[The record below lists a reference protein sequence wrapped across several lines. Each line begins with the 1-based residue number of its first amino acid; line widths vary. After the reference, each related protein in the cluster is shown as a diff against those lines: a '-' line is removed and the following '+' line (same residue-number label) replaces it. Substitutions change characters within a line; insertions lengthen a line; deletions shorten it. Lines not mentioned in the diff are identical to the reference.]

1 MRTVLVLSCLLLVI
15 AATQFAPSQSSP
27 AQNPSDAKAAP
38 TVYSQV
44 PQANALYIKGLEY
57 LSKGNPRNG
66 GTLANAREAVRLFS
80 QAVKKDPQFTLAY
93 LGLADAW
100 DCFGISVPGGV
111 RGVKLYPR
119 QLAAALKAQ
128 KLDDNLLRVHSL
140 LASLYFNNG
149 YDWESAEREYKR
161 VISMTNSM
169 ASHSQYA
176 IFLATQGR
184 FEEAIAEVK
193 LAEKIDSS
201 GPATNLALLQIYYWQ
216 HQDDQALEQGR
227 EMLRKDPPH
236 AFIAHFFMGFAYIHK
251 GEFENAIQEFKQ
263 SRVIGD
269 AGSLSG
275 LGYAYAMSGN
285 KAETQNV
292 LLRLKH
298 HSGAKNVPYRV
309 AAIYLALGDRDRAI
323 TLVEKDYRQ
332 RSNWLNRLNVD
343 PVMDPLRDDP
353 RFKDLMRKMNFQRD
367 ARQALQN

>member
-1 MRTVLVLSCLLLVI
+1 MRTVSVLSCLLLVI
-15 AATQFAPSQSSP
+15 AGAQLTQSQSSP

-44 PQANALYIKGLEY
+44 PHANALYIKGLEY
-57 LSKGNPRNG
+57 LGKSNPRNG
-66 GTLANAREAVRLFS
+66 GSLVNAREAVRLFG
-80 QAVKKDPQFTLAY
+80 QAVKKDPKFTLAY

-100 DCFGISVPGGV
+100 DSFGLSVPGGIP
-111 RGVKLYPR
+111 GVKLYPH
-119 QLAAALKAQ
+119 QLAAALTAR
-128 KLDDNLLRVHSL
+128 KLDDNLPRVHST
-140 LASLYFNNG
+140 LASLYFNNT
-149 YDWESAEREYKR
+149 YDWESAEHEYKR

-184 FEEAIAEVK
+184 FEEAITEVK
-193 LAEKIDSS
+193 LAEKIDPAS
-201 GPATNLALLQIYYWQ
+201 PATNLDMLQIYYWR

-236 AFIAHFFMGFAYIHK
+236 AYLAHFFMGFAYVHK

-263 SRVIGD
+263 STVLGD

-285 KAETQNV
+285 KAETQNI

-298 HSGAKNVPYRV
+298 HWAKKVPYRR
-309 AAIYLALGDRDRAI
+309 AAIYLALGDKDRAI
-323 TLVEKDYRQ
+323 KLIEQDYRQ

-353 RFKDLMRKMNFQRD
+353 RFKDLMGKMNFQRD

>member
-1 MRTVLVLSCLLLVI
+1 MLFCLTLGLL
-15 AATQFAPSQSSP
+15 ATQLARSRSSP

-57 LSKGNPRNG
+57 LGKSNPRNG
-66 GTLANAREAVRLFS
+66 GSLVNAREAVRLFS
-80 QAVKKDPQFTLAY
+80 QAVKKDPKFTLAY

-100 DCFGISVPGGV
+100 DSFGISVPGSV
-111 RGVKLYPR
+111 SGVKPYR
-119 QLAAALKAQ
+119 RGLAAALMAER
-128 KLDDNLLRVHSL
+128 LDDNLPRVHST
-140 LASLYFNNG
+140 LASLYFNNA

-169 ASHSQYA
+169 VSHSQYA

-184 FEEAIAEVK
+184 FDDAIAEVK

-201 GPATNLALLQIYYWQ
+201 SPDTNLDMLQIYYWR

-227 EMLRKDPPH
+227 EMLRKNPPQ
-236 AFIAHFFMGFAYIHK
+236 AFLAHFYMGFAYVHK

-263 SRVIGD
+263 STVLGD
-269 AGSLSG
+269 AGSLSS

-298 HSGAKNVPYRV
+298 HFGAKYVPYRV
-309 AAIYLALGDRDRAI
+309 AAIYLALGDKDRAI
-323 TLVEKDYRQ
+323 KLIEQDYRQ

-353 RFKDLMRKMNFQRD
+353 RFRDLMDKMNFQRD